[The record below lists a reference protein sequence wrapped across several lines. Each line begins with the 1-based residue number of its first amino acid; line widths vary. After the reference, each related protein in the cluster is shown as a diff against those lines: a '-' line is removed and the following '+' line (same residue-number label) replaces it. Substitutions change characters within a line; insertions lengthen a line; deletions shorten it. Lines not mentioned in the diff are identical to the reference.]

1 MHYEPSADGIM
12 WEVKLTDI
20 SYPPQE
26 KHMCVEIGWIT
37 EIDDFTNYNSLHNGH
52 GVRVAWLHNEAQ
64 RYGIRVPKY
73 GANSGKYKG
82 IIIFRVGNF
91 CLGRLGK
98 VDKTYTRTY
107 M

>member
-12 WEVKLTDI
+12 WEVTLTDI

-26 KHMCVEIGWIT
+26 KHKCVEIGWIT

-64 RYGIRVPKY
+64 RYGMRVPKY
-73 GANSGKYKG
+73 GANSGEYKG
-82 IIIFRVGNF
+82 IILEWEIFAWAGSVKWIKHIRVPT
-91 CLGRLGK
+91 K
-98 VDKTYTRTY
+98 
-107 M
+107 